1 MRAFT
6 KNALI
11 FHITAN
17 CIVLVDAKTIR
28 LCCKGDRQGHKAM
41 YESTVRYVYAT
52 VCRYIQGEE
61 DRRDV
66 VQESYAKVFA
76 HIGTY
81 STSKGTFNTWLR
93 KVTVNECFMH
103 LRKHKKHSVMVPV
116 DIHAHQLSSSDGAEL
131 EGLTRKD
138 IEEMLLDMPY
148 GYKVVFF
155 LSVMDGYDHKEI
167 AEMLDIQPETSRSQ
181 LTRAKNWIRKQLCN
195 RTNTNAYGLF

>member
-1 MRAFT
+1 
-6 KNALI
+6 
-11 FHITAN
+11 
-17 CIVLVDAKTIR
+17 
-28 LCCKGDRQGHKAM
+28 
-41 YESTVRYVYAT
+41 
-52 VCRYIQGEE
+52 
-61 DRRDV
+61 
-66 VQESYAKVFA
+66 
-76 HIGTY
+76 
-81 STSKGTFNTWLR
+81 
-93 KVTVNECFMH
+93 
-103 LRKHKKHSVMVPV
+103 MVPV